1 MKHIK
6 DSSVGYPT
14 DLTPAQAILLKANL
28 EDALSRQR
36 KHVPEAIINAIS
48 YVLKTG
54 CQWSMLPKDFPNWK
68 TVYHHFRSLSERGWF
83 SRLLRVLVEGQRES
97 LGQFPE
103 PFECVIDSRS
113 VRSAL
118 SDSQKGVDGNKRI
131 KGIKRHIAVESNG
144 YVLEVNAT
152 PANIHDSKGAIPLI
166 CKILED
172 YRDVSTIKA
181 DLGYEPL
188 KNIIRHIDGIY
199 LDCVKSNFGTPDF
212 IPIQGRWVV
221 ERTFSWM
228 ENYRRLTRNYARLL
242 KVGCHMF
249 IVAGVF
255 FMLRYFA

>member
-6 DSSVGYPT
+6 DSSVGYST

-36 KHVPEAIINAIS
+36 KHAPEAIINAIS

-83 SRLLRVLVEGQRES
+83 SRFLRVLVEGQRAS

-103 PFECVIDSRS
+103 PFECIINSQS

-152 PANIHDSKGAIPLI
+152 TANIHDSKELFHLFVRY
-166 CKILED
+166 CKIIWMSQL
-172 YRDVSTIKA
+172 
-181 DLGYEPL
+181 L
-188 KNIIRHIDGIY
+188 KPILVMSRLKI
-199 LDCVKSNFGTPDF
+199 SFGTLMVF
-212 IPIQGRWVV
+212 TLTVLSQISAHLISYQ
-221 ERTFSWM
+221 
-228 ENYRRLTRNYARLL
+228 YRED
-242 KVGCHMF
+242 G
-249 IVAGVF
+249 
-255 FMLRYFA
+255 